1 MKLKFDSTQ
10 PFQLQAVHSFVNLF
24 DGQPL
29 NQSDYTVEINAS
41 NQQVQSSIFQS
52 ELGIGNNLTINEE
65 TLLKNLHAIQ
75 EENDLDATPEQEFK
89 KNGFNFS
96 VEMET
101 GTGKTYVYLRTIF
114 ELSQKFGFKKF
125 IIVVPSVAIREGTVK
140 NIEITSDHFKALYNN
155 IEFEYFVYDSKKA
168 NRLRQ
173 FATSNQLQI
182 MIINIDAFNKDT
194 NIFNQERNQLNGFS
208 PKEFINSV
216 RPFVLIDEPQSVDN
230 TSKAQEAIKSL
241 YPICI
246 FRFSA
251 THKNPYNLIY
261 KLDPIRAYELRLVKQ
276 IVVASVVGANA
287 QNDAYVKL
295 LEVNNKAGIK
305 AKIRIQVQGIGAVNE
320 TEMWVKQNADLFAL
334 SNERAAYQNGFEVL
348 DISAEPGNEYID
360 FTSGRLY
367 LGQERGGITDDLI
380 EIQIKNTIKKH
391 LDKELQLKGRG
402 IKVLSLFFVDKVANY
417 RTYDEEGKPIPGKFA
432 ELFERHYNEL
442 IELPQYKELAIFP
455 VDKIH
460 DGYFSA
466 DKKGVYKDTNG
477 STQADDYTYAKI
489 MRNKEQLLSMD
500 EPLKFIFSHSALR
513 EGWDNPNVFQI
524 CVLREVGST
533 KERRQTLGRG
543 LRLPVNSEGE
553 RVKDDSINKLTVI
566 ARESYADFANGL
578 QKEYEED
585 CGVTFGKVPKIAFYK
600 IVIIKDEVEIPIG
613 RKASE
618 EIWKELLG
626 KEFIN
631 AIGIIQPSFNPS
643 KDGFTLGLTNQFSSK
658 ESDIVEILK
667 SYQLERHIAKD
678 EPAKR
683 LKINKQIFLDPDFEN
698 LWNKIKFR
706 TTYKVDYLS
715 GSLIDNA
722 IKAIKLMDK
731 IEQVKVA
738 YREDIIGI
746 EKKGVTTSNTKAN
759 EIKLEYS
766 GKLPDILAYLQKET
780 ELTRQSIVTILA
792 DSGRLGEFAINPQ
805 KYMDAVASII
815 NRELHKLMID
825 GIKYEKLTTGQT
837 EWSMQLY
844 KDEELKDYFDQC
856 LAVKNSVFET
866 IKYDSEIERKF
877 AEELDK
883 REDIKLFVKLPSFF
897 KVDTPIGTYN
907 PDWAI
912 VKHNDATIYLVRETK
927 STKDFEKLRNVE
939 ADKIKCGRKHFEALE
954 TDFDVVSEASEI

>member
-585 CGVTFGKVPKIAFYK
+585 CGVTFGKVPKIAFSK